1 MYIIHGAFMV
11 QKFYTLFC
19 NPGYRDFGADL
30 VQKKCA
36 EVVEPPQR
44 IKFFCNIK

>member
-11 QKFYTLFC
+11 QKFYTMFC

-30 VQKKCA
+30 VQKNAPKWLNHRSA
-36 EVVEPPQR
+36 LNT
-44 IKFFCNIK
+44 F